1 MAVTLEPY
9 LSERRL
15 RLSVERDVAAS
26 SAALFRAW
34 THQFD
39 LWFAAPGS
47 VIMDAGINKV
57 FYFVYKGKFQTA

>member
-1 MAVTLEPY
+1 MAVTLEPD
-9 LSERRL
+9 LSEHRL
-15 RLSVERDVAAS
+15 RLSVDRDMATS

-34 THQFD
+34 TQQFD